1 MKIAVVHDYFTQM
14 GGAEK
19 VAAEMYAMVPNAD
32 LFTTVALPHCM
43 PPLLR
48 GVPVKTSWMQTLPGI
63 KKYYRLYFLLYPFAV
78 SSLDLSSYEL
88 ILSSSSGY
96 AKGVNSGRDS
106 VHVCYCHT
114 PTRWVWNYDGYSKRE
129 SFGALQRGILPML
142 IQGLKHWDVDAS
154 RQPDHFVAN
163 SKVVADRIQAA
174 YGRAAEV
181 IHPPIDVNRFH
192 PSKEQDD
199 YYVVLSRLVP
209 YKRIDLAV
217 QACTRLKRNLLVIG
231 DGPQRKSL
239 EAMAG
244 PTVKFLGRTA
254 DRDVEYHVARCR
266 ALLFP
271 GEEDFGMAPV
281 EVAAAGRPTIA
292 FRAGGACE
300 TIVENQTG
308 VFFDLQTPESLMAA
322 IEQFEKQSWSPDEL
336 RRHADNFRI
345 EVFNERFLAFLNR
358 VGAPVPVGDSTAQ
371 IGNLVNSYADVG
383 A

>member
-32 LFTTVALPHCM
+32 LFTTVALSHCM

-106 VHVCYCHT
+106 IHVCYCHT

-129 SFGALQRGILPML
+129 SFGAVQRGILPML
-142 IQGLKHWDVDAS
+142 IQGLKYWDVDAS

-163 SKVVADRIQAA
+163 SKVVAERIQAA

-192 PSKEQDD
+192 PSNEQDD
-199 YYVVLSRLVP
+199 YRVWFLISESILLCRL
-209 YKRIDLAV
+209 A
-217 QACTRLKRNLLVIG
+217 
-231 DGPQRKSL
+231 
-239 EAMAG
+239 
-244 PTVKFLGRTA
+244 
-254 DRDVEYHVARCR
+254 
-266 ALLFP
+266 P
-271 GEEDFGMAPV
+271 G
-281 EVAAAGRPTIA
+281 
-292 FRAGGACE
+292 
-300 TIVENQTG
+300 
-308 VFFDLQTPESLMAA
+308 
-322 IEQFEKQSWSPDEL
+322 
-336 RRHADNFRI
+336 
-345 EVFNERFLAFLNR
+345 
-358 VGAPVPVGDSTAQ
+358 
-371 IGNLVNSYADVG
+371 
-383 A
+383 